1 MEMRIETVLQD
12 HAKWL
17 SSIGKEGE
25 CADLSG
31 ADLFCA
37 NLTGANLNKAN
48 LFCANLTGANLSRAD
63 LTGANLN
70 TAIGVANGVFKTQ
83 S

>member
-1 MEMRIETVLQD
+1 MKTNNTTEGAKMEMRIETVLQD

-17 SSIGKEGE
+17 SSVGKEGE

-31 ADLFCA
+31 A
-37 NLTGANLNKAN
+37 N
-48 LFCANLTGANLSRAD
+48 LFCADLSKADLSKAN

>member
-17 SSIGKEGE
+17 SSVGKEGE

-31 ADLFCA
+31 A
-37 NLTGANLNKAN
+37 N
-48 LFCANLTGANLSRAD
+48 LFCADLSKADLSKAN